1 MPRAASGGVHR
12 GRNRVVRAPVRG
24 RARASPAGSGCG
36 VAGGRYGS
44 RMPDTRFAVD
54 ASEEAG
60 PIALDPSQRAVL
72 ALPDAASAA
81 VLGAPGTGKTT
92 TLVELVA
99 DRVARGWRP
108 EQILVLAP
116 SRASAA
122 RLRDRLARRIG
133 VPTDGPLAR
142 TVASLAYEVVGA
154 AARAAGH
161 PVPRL
166 LTGTEQDADIAA
178 YLAGHIA
185 DGTGPDWP
193 EPLTPEVRELR
204 GFRSELREFM
214 ARATE
219 YGADAARIAAIARE
233 TGRADWAAAAEFMR
247 EYAATQAQN
256 RPDQFDAAEIVS
268 FAVRAIREG
277 GEGDRVS
284 RLRLVLV
291 DDLQEATES
300 TMAVLRA
307 LLDRGVA
314 VIAFGDPDIAANAF
328 RGGEAD
334 AVGRFAE
341 RIGLAAGDRLVL
353 ETVHRGGPELRA
365 LVSRTVERIGTAA
378 AGPQRRARVAD
389 DAAEPADPGRPPIAT
404 VLATTPSRHAAS
416 IARVLREEHLLH
428 GVPWRQLA
436 VIVRSGAQIPELA
449 RALARAEVPTRTTGR
464 GTPLRD
470 DPAPRALLALVE
482 VGVGRRAL
490 DPVTAA
496 ELLTGPFGG
505 LDPLGLRRLRL
516 ALRHEELAGGGTRP
530 GAELVADA
538 LESPGRLAT
547 IEGRAARR
555 AAKLAET
562 LHVLRGMAAEATI
575 EELLWTAWE
584 RSGVAERWRRAAL
597 GTGIEA
603 SEANRDLDGVV
614 ALFAAAKRFVE
625 QRPTEGMLEFLEH
638 VLDSDIAD
646 DLLAPPRVDDAV
658 LVATPS
664 AVVGLEFRTVVIA
677 SLQDGGWPNLRPRG
691 SLLAPQRLVRVLE
704 GRDAGTIDERKLVLD
719 DELRMFALAVSRA
732 SERVVLAAV
741 DNDDETRSV
750 LFSLAPGDAAR
761 IDVKSAVPLT
771 LRGLTGAL
779 RRELTSPRSTPVARA
794 QAAAALARL
803 AQEGVPGA
811 DPAEWLGLLEP
822 STDRPLF
829 ADEPVRVSPSQLEN
843 VEASPLDWAIQRLA
857 AGGSS
862 LVMSIGT
869 IVHWAMETAES
880 PDVDALWAQVEKRWS
895 ELPFEAEW
903 IGEFQRRATMGL
915 IRGLASYLADFLR
928 DGKTLVAAE
937 GRFRFPITDDVIV
950 SGSIDRVELAPTG
963 EVVIVDLKTGRPK
976 TAKAEIDAHPQ
987 LGIYQLAYRE
997 GVLDEFLAPHGEHR
1011 AGGAKLLFVKEGVG
1025 GKLYREAVQATLDD
1039 DALEDFR
1046 ARILAAAA
1054 VMRAAAFD
1062 GPLEPKAFGPRPDP
1076 DAVLPRVPEVT
1087 HD

>member
-1 MPRAASGGVHR
+1 
-12 GRNRVVRAPVRG
+12 
-24 RARASPAGSGCG
+24 
-36 VAGGRYGS
+36 
-44 RMPDTRFAVD
+44 MPDTRFAVD
-54 ASEEAG
+54 APEEVR
-60 PIALDPSQRAVL
+60 ALELDASQAAVL
-72 ALPDAASAA
+72 ALPDDASAA

-99 DRVARGWRP
+99 DRVARGWAP
-108 EQILVLAP
+108 EQLLVLAP

-154 AARAAGH
+154 AARLAGH
-161 PVPRL
+161 PAPRL

-219 YGADAARIAAIARE
+219 YGADADRVAELARE
-233 TGRADWAAAAEFMR
+233 AGRADWAAAAAFMR

-256 RPDQFDAAEIVS
+256 RPEQFDAAEIVS

-277 GEGDRVS
+277 GDDDRIS

-314 VIAFGDPDIAANAF
+314 VIAFGDPDVAANAF

-334 AVGRFAE
+334 VVGRFAASLG
-341 RIGLAAGDRLVL
+341 IADGDRLVL

-365 LVSRTVERIGTAA
+365 LVARTVERIGTAA
-378 AGPQRRARVAD
+378 AGPQRRAAVAASPARV
-389 DAAEPADPGRPPIAT
+389 EPHPERPAVAT
-404 VLATTPSRHAAS
+404 LRATTPARHAAA

-428 GVPWRQLA
+428 DVPWSRLA
-436 VIVRSGAQIPELA
+436 VVVRSGAQIPELA
-449 RALARAEVPTRTTGR
+449 RALSRAEVPTRTTGR

-470 DPAPRALLALVE
+470 DPAPRALLALIE
-482 VGVGRRAL
+482 VGIGRRPL
-490 DPVTAA
+490 DAETAA

-530 GAELVADA
+530 GAELVAEA
-538 LESPGRLAT
+538 LAAPGRLAT
-547 IEGRAARR
+547 IEGRAAAR
-555 AAKLAET
+555 AARLAET
-562 LHVLRGMAAEATI
+562 LEVLRGMADDATI

-584 RSGVAERWRRAAL
+584 RSRVAERWRRAAL
-597 GTGIEA
+597 GSGIEA
-603 SEANRDLDGVV
+603 AEANRDLDGVV
-614 ALFAAAKRFVE
+614 ALFAAAKRYVE
-625 QRPTEGMLEFLEH
+625 QRPVDKPDTFLEH

-646 DLLAPPRVDDAV
+646 DLLAPARVDDAV

-664 AVVGLEFRTVVIA
+664 AVVGLEFRTVVVA
-677 SLQDGGWPNLRPRG
+677 SLQDGAWPNLRPRG
-691 SLLAPQRLVRVLE
+691 SLLAPQRLVRALE
-704 GRDAGTIDERKLVLD
+704 GRDAASIDERKLVLD
-719 DELRMFALAVSRA
+719 DELRMFALAASRA

-741 DNDDETRSV
+741 DNDDETSSV
-750 LFSLAPGDAAR
+750 LFSLAPDAVELLR
-761 IDVKSAVPLT
+761 PHDGRPPRLSATPLT
-771 LRGLTGAL
+771 LRGLTGLL
-779 RRELTSPRSTPVARA
+779 RRDLARA
-794 QAAAALARL
+794 SAAGAGAAADAASLLALL
-803 AQEGVPGA
+803 AERQVTGA
-811 DPAEWLGLLEP
+811 DPDEWLGLREP
-822 STDRPLF
+822 STDAPLF
-829 ADEPVRVSPSQLEN
+829 SEEPVRVSPSQLAN
-843 VEASPLDWAIQRLA
+843 VEESPLDWAVSRL

-862 LVMSIGT
+862 SIAMSVGT

-880 PDVDALWAQVEKRWS
+880 PEVEALWAQVERRWP
-895 ELPFEAEW
+895 ELPFDAPW
-903 IGEFQRRATMGL
+903 IAEFQRRATLGL
-915 IRGLASYLADFLR
+915 IRALAEYLR
-928 DGKTLVAAE
+928 DFAAHGKTLVAAE
-937 GRFRFPITDDVIV
+937 GRFRFPVADDVIV
-950 SGSIDRVELAPTG
+950 SGSIDRVELAPGG
-963 EVVIVDLKTGRPK
+963 EVVIVDLKTGTPE
-976 TAKAEIDAHPQ
+976 TSQPVIDAHPQ
-987 LGIYQLAYRE
+987 LATYQLAYRE

-1011 AGGAKLLFVKEGVG
+1011 AGGAKLVFVKSGVR
-1025 GKLYREAVQATLDD
+1025 GKLYREGVQLVLDEESL
-1039 DALEDFR
+1039 ASFR
-1046 ARILAAAA
+1046 ERILEAAKVMAAAS
-1054 VMRAAAFD
+1054 F
-1062 GPLEPKAFGPRPDP
+1062 EGPREAREFRGKPVP
-1076 DAVLPRVPEVT
+1076 ESLLPRVPEVT

>member
-1 MPRAASGGVHR
+1 MPG
-12 GRNRVVRAPVRG
+12 
-24 RARASPAGSGCG
+24 
-36 VAGGRYGS
+36 
-44 RMPDTRFAVD
+44 TRFVVD
-54 ASEEAG
+54 APEAVG
-60 PIALDPSQRAVL
+60 TIELDASQRAVL
-72 ALPDAASAA
+72 ALPDGRSAA

-99 DRVARGWRP
+99 DRVARGWAP
-108 EQILVLAP
+108 GELLVLAP

-122 RLRDRLARRIG
+122 RLRDGLARRIG

-142 TVASLAYEVVGA
+142 TVASLAFEVVGA
-154 AARAAGH
+154 EARAAGR
-161 PVPRL
+161 PAPRL

-178 YLAGHIA
+178 YLAGHLA

-219 YGADAARIAAIARE
+219 YGADARRIRELARE
-233 TGRADWAAAAEFMR
+233 AERPDWAAAADFLA
-247 EYAATQAQN
+247 EYSALQAQN
-256 RPDQFDAAEIVS
+256 RPEQFDAAEFVS

-277 GEGDRVS
+277 AEGDRVS

-307 LLDRGVA
+307 LVDRGVA

-341 RIGLAAGDRLVL
+341 RIGLAEGDRLVL
-353 ETVHRGGPELRA
+353 GTVHRGGPELRA
-365 LVSRTVERIGTAA
+365 LVARIVERIGTAA
-378 AGPQRRARVAD
+378 AGPQRRATVAG
-389 DAAEPADPGRPPIAT
+389 DAAERHPDRPAIAT
-404 VLATTPSRHAAS
+404 LRATTPARHAAA

-428 GVPWRQLA
+428 GVPWSRLA
-436 VIVRSGAQIPELA
+436 VVVRSGAQIPELA

-482 VGVGRRAL
+482 VGIGRRPL
-490 DPVTAA
+490 DPETAA

-516 ALRHEELAGGGTRP
+516 ALRHEELAGGGIRP
-530 GAELVADA
+530 GAELVAEA
-538 LESPGRLAT
+538 LAAPGRLAT
-547 IEGRAARR
+547 IEGRAAKR
-555 AAKLAET
+555 AARLAET
-562 LHVLRGMAAEATI
+562 LEALRGMAAEATI

-597 GTGIEA
+597 GSGIEA
-603 SEANRDLDGVV
+603 AEANRDLDGVV
-614 ALFAAAKRFVE
+614 ALFAAAKRYVE
-625 QRPTEGMLEFLEH
+625 QRPVDRPDTFLEH

-664 AVVGLEFRTVVIA
+664 ALVGLEFRTVVVA
-677 SLQDGGWPNLRPRG
+677 SLQDGAWPNLRPRG

-704 GRDAGTIDERKLVLD
+704 GRDAGSIDERKLVLD

-732 SERVVLAAV
+732 SERVLLAAV
-741 DNDDETRSV
+741 DNDDETSSV
-750 LFSLAPGDAAR
+750 LFSLAPDAVELLRPQDGGQPRLSTA
-761 IDVKSAVPLT
+761 PLT
-771 LRGLTGAL
+771 LRGVTGLL
-779 RRELTSPRSTPVARA
+779 RRDLVRAEATGSEARES
-794 QAAAALARL
+794 AALL
-803 AQEGVPGA
+803 ALLAEHQLPGA
-811 DPAEWLGLLEP
+811 HPDEWLGLRAP
-822 STDRPLF
+822 STDAPLF
-829 ADEPVRVSPSQLEN
+829 SGEAVRVSPSQLAN
-843 VEASPLDWAIQRLA
+843 VEESPLDWAVSRL

-862 LVMSIGT
+862 SIAMSVGT

-880 PDVDALWAQVEKRWS
+880 PEVEALWAQVERRWP
-895 ELPFEAEW
+895 ELPFDAPW
-903 IGEFQRRATMGL
+903 IAEFQRRATLGL
-915 IRGLASYLADFLR
+915 VRALAEYLRDFAA

-937 GRFRFPITDDVIV
+937 GRFRFPLTEEVIV
-950 SGSIDRVELAPTG
+950 SGSIDRVELAPNG
-963 EVVIVDLKTGRPK
+963 EVVIVDLKTGTPE
-976 TAKAEIDAHPQ
+976 TSQPAIDVHPQ
-987 LGIYQLAYRE
+987 LATYQLAYRE
-997 GVLDEFLAPHGEHR
+997 GVLDAFLAPHGEHR
-1011 AGGAKLLFVKEGVG
+1011 AGGAKLVFVKSGVR
-1025 GKLYREAVQATLDD
+1025 GKLYREGVQLVLDEE
-1039 DALEDFR
+1039 ALAGFR
-1046 ARILAAAA
+1046 ERILEAAQLMAAAS
-1054 VMRAAAFD
+1054 F
-1062 GPLEPKAFGPRPDP
+1062 PGPREAREFRGKPVP
-1076 DAVLPRVPEVT
+1076 ESLLPRVPEVT

>member
-1 MPRAASGGVHR
+1 
-12 GRNRVVRAPVRG
+12 
-24 RARASPAGSGCG
+24 
-36 VAGGRYGS
+36 
-44 RMPDTRFAVD
+44 MPDTRFVADAPEQTRAVTLD
-54 ASEEAG
+54 ASQA
-60 PIALDPSQRAVL
+60 AVL
-72 ALPDAASAA
+72 ALPDGASAA

-99 DRVARGWRP
+99 DRVARGWAP
-108 EQILVLAP
+108 EQLLVLAP

-122 RLRDRLARRIG
+122 RLRDRLARRIA

-154 AARAAGH
+154 AARAAGR
-161 PVPRL
+161 PAPRL

-219 YGADAARIAAIARE
+219 YGADAGRVAQLARE
-233 TGRADWAAAAEFMR
+233 AGRPDWAAAAEFLR

-256 RPDQFDAAEIVS
+256 RPEQFDAAEIVS

-277 GEGDRVS
+277 GDDDRIA

-314 VIAFGDPDIAANAF
+314 VVAFGDPDVAANAF

-334 AVGRFAE
+334 VVGRFAASL
-341 RIGLAAGDRLVL
+341 GLVEGDRLVL
-353 ETVHRGGPELRA
+353 DTVHRGGPELRA
-365 LVSRTVERIGTAA
+365 LVARTVERIGTAA
-378 AGPQRRARVAD
+378 AGPQRRATVS
-389 DAAEPADPGRPPIAT
+389 DASDAGEGREPHPDRPPVAT
-404 VLATTPSRHAAS
+404 LRATTPARHAAA

-428 GVPWRQLA
+428 GVPWSRLA
-436 VIVRSGAQIPELA
+436 VVVRSGAQIPELA
-449 RALARAEVPTRTTGR
+449 RALSRAEVPTRTTGR

-482 VGVGRRAL
+482 VGIGRRAL
-490 DPVTAA
+490 DAETAA

-538 LESPGRLAT
+538 LGAHGRLAT
-547 IEGRAARR
+547 IEGRAAKR
-555 AAKLAET
+555 AARLAET
-562 LHVLRGMAAEATI
+562 LEVLRGMASDATI

-584 RSGVAERWRRAAL
+584 RSGVAERWRRSAL
-597 GTGIEA
+597 GSGIEA
-603 SEANRDLDGVV
+603 AEANRDLDGVV
-614 ALFAAAKRFVE
+614 ALFAAAKRYVE
-625 QRPTEGMLEFLEH
+625 QRPVDKPDTFLEH

-664 AVVGLEFRTVVIA
+664 AVVGLEFRTVVIG
-677 SLQDGGWPNLRPRG
+677 SLQDGAWPNLRPRG
-691 SLLAPQRLVRVLE
+691 SLLAPQRFVRALE
-704 GRDAGTIDERKLVLD
+704 GRDSGPIDERKLVLD
-719 DELRMFALAVSRA
+719 DELRMFALAISRA

-741 DNDDETRSV
+741 DNDDETSSV
-750 LFSLAPGDAAR
+750 LFSLAPDAVELLR
-761 IDVKSAVPLT
+761 THDGRPPRLSTSPLT
-771 LRGLTGAL
+771 LRGLTGLL
-779 RRELTSPRSTPVARA
+779 RRDLTRAVATGSKGTDSA
-794 QAAAALARL
+794 SLLALL
-803 AQEGVPGA
+803 AERQVTGA
-811 DPAEWLGLLEP
+811 HPQGWLGLRAP
-822 STDRPLF
+822 STDAPLF
-829 ADEPVRVSPSQLEN
+829 RDEPVRVSPSQLAN
-843 VEASPLDWAIQRLA
+843 VEESPLDWAVSRL

-862 LVMSIGT
+862 SIAMSVGT

-880 PDVDALWAQVEKRWS
+880 PELEALWAQVERRWP
-895 ELPFEAEW
+895 ELPFDAPW
-903 IGEFQRRATMGL
+903 IAEFQRRATLGL
-915 IRGLASYLADFLR
+915 IRALAEYLRDFAT

-937 GRFRFPITDDVIV
+937 GRFRFPVADDVIV
-950 SGSIDRVELAPTG
+950 SGSIDRVELAPGG
-963 EVVIVDLKTGRPK
+963 EVVIVDLKTGNPE
-976 TAKAEIDAHPQ
+976 TSQPAIDAHPQ
-987 LGIYQLAYRE
+987 LATYQLAYRE
-997 GVLDEFLAPHGEHR
+997 GVLSEFLAPHGEHR
-1011 AGGAKLLFVKEGVG
+1011 AGGAKLVFVKSGVR
-1025 GKLYREAVQATLDD
+1025 GKLYREGVQLVLDE
-1039 DALEDFR
+1039 DALAGFR
-1046 ARILAAAA
+1046 ERILEAAKLMASA
-1054 VMRAAAFD
+1054 SFA
-1062 GPLEPKAFGPRPDP
+1062 GPREAREFRGKPVP
-1076 DAVLPRVPEVT
+1076 ESLLPRVPEVT

>member
-1 MPRAASGGVHR
+1 
-12 GRNRVVRAPVRG
+12 
-24 RARASPAGSGCG
+24 
-36 VAGGRYGS
+36 
-44 RMPDTRFAVD
+44 MPDTRFAVD
-54 ASEEAG
+54 TPEEVRALELDASQA
-60 PIALDPSQRAVL
+60 AVL
-72 ALPDAASAA
+72 ALPDDASAA

-99 DRVARGWRP
+99 DRVARGWAP
-108 EQILVLAP
+108 EQLLVLAP

-154 AARAAGH
+154 AARVAGQ
-161 PVPRL
+161 PAPRL

-219 YGADAARIAAIARE
+219 YGADADRVAELARE
-233 TGRADWAAAAEFMR
+233 AGRADWAAAAAFMR

-256 RPDQFDAAEIVS
+256 RPEQFDAAEIVS

-277 GEGDRVS
+277 GDDDRIS

-314 VIAFGDPDIAANAF
+314 VIAFGDPDVAANAF

-334 AVGRFAE
+334 VVGRFAASLG
-341 RIGLAAGDRLVL
+341 IADGDRLVL

-365 LVSRTVERIGTAA
+365 LVARTVERIGTAA
-378 AGPQRRARVAD
+378 AGPQRRAAVA
-389 DAAEPADPGRPPIAT
+389 ASPASVEPHPERPAVAT
-404 VLATTPSRHAAS
+404 LRATTPARHAAA

-428 GVPWRQLA
+428 DVPWSQLA
-436 VIVRSGAQIPELA
+436 VVVRSGAQIPELA
-449 RALARAEVPTRTTGR
+449 RALSRAEVPTRTTGR

-470 DPAPRALLALVE
+470 DPAPRALLALIE
-482 VGVGRRAL
+482 VGIGRRPL
-490 DPVTAA
+490 DAETAA

-530 GAELVADA
+530 GAELVAEA
-538 LESPGRLAT
+538 LAAPGRLAT
-547 IEGRAARR
+547 IEGRAATR
-555 AAKLAET
+555 AARLAET
-562 LHVLRGMAAEATI
+562 LEVLRGMADDATI

-584 RSGVAERWRRAAL
+584 RSRVAERWRRAAL
-597 GTGIEA
+597 GSGIEA
-603 SEANRDLDGVV
+603 AEANRDLDGVV
-614 ALFAAAKRFVE
+614 ALFAAAKRYVE
-625 QRPTEGMLEFLEH
+625 QRPVDKPDTFLEH

-646 DLLAPPRVDDAV
+646 DLLAPARVDDAV

-664 AVVGLEFRTVVIA
+664 AVVGLEFRTVVVA
-677 SLQDGGWPNLRPRG
+677 SLQDGAWPNLRPRG
-691 SLLAPQRLVRVLE
+691 SLLAPQRLVRALE
-704 GRDAGTIDERKLVLD
+704 GRDAASIDERKLVLD

-741 DNDDETRSV
+741 DNDDETSSV
-750 LFSLAPGDAAR
+750 LFSLAPDAVELLR
-761 IDVKSAVPLT
+761 PQDGRPPRLSATPLT
-771 LRGLTGAL
+771 LRGLTGLL
-779 RRELTSPRSTPVARA
+779 RRDLARA
-794 QAAAALARL
+794 SAAGAGPAADAASLLALL
-803 AQEGVPGA
+803 ADRQVTGA
-811 DPAEWLGLLEP
+811 DPDEWLGLREP
-822 STDRPLF
+822 STDAPLF
-829 ADEPVRVSPSQLEN
+829 SEEPVRVSPSQLAN
-843 VEASPLDWAIQRLA
+843 VEESPLDWAVSRL

-862 LVMSIGT
+862 SIAMSVGT

-880 PDVDALWAQVEKRWS
+880 PEVEALWAQVERRWP
-895 ELPFEAEW
+895 ELPFDAPW
-903 IGEFQRRATMGL
+903 IAEFQRRATLGL
-915 IRGLASYLADFLR
+915 IRALAEYLR
-928 DGKTLVAAE
+928 DFAAHGKTLVAAE
-937 GRFRFPITDDVIV
+937 GRFRFPVADDVIV
-950 SGSIDRVELAPTG
+950 SGSIDRVELAPGG
-963 EVVIVDLKTGRPK
+963 EVVIVDLKTGTPE
-976 TAKAEIDAHPQ
+976 TSQSVIDAHPQ
-987 LGIYQLAYRE
+987 LATYQLAYRE

-1011 AGGAKLLFVKEGVG
+1011 AGGAKLVFVKSGVR
-1025 GKLYREAVQATLDD
+1025 GKLYREGVQLVLDEESL
-1039 DALEDFR
+1039 ASFR
-1046 ARILAAAA
+1046 ERILEAAKVMAAAS
-1054 VMRAAAFD
+1054 F
-1062 GPLEPKAFGPRPDP
+1062 EGPREAREFRGKPVP
-1076 DAVLPRVPEVT
+1076 ESLLPRVPEVT

>member
-1 MPRAASGGVHR
+1 
-12 GRNRVVRAPVRG
+12 
-24 RARASPAGSGCG
+24 
-36 VAGGRYGS
+36 
-44 RMPDTRFAVD
+44 MPDTRFAVD
-54 ASEEAG
+54 APEEVR
-60 PIALDPSQRAVL
+60 ALELDSSQAAVL
-72 ALPDAASAA
+72 ALPDDASAA

-99 DRVARGWRP
+99 DRVARGWAP
-108 EQILVLAP
+108 EQLLVLAP

-154 AARAAGH
+154 TARVAGH
-161 PVPRL
+161 PAPRL

-219 YGADAARIAAIARE
+219 YGADADRVAELARE
-233 TGRADWAAAAEFMR
+233 AGRADWAAAAAFMR

-256 RPDQFDAAEIVS
+256 RPEQFDAAEIVS

-277 GEGDRVS
+277 GDDDRIS

-314 VIAFGDPDIAANAF
+314 VIAFGDPDVAANAF

-334 AVGRFAE
+334 VVGRFAASLG
-341 RIGLAAGDRLVL
+341 IADGDRLVL

-365 LVSRTVERIGTAA
+365 LVARTVERIGTAA
-378 AGPQRRARVAD
+378 AGPQRRAAVA
-389 DAAEPADPGRPPIAT
+389 ASPASVEPHPERPAVAT
-404 VLATTPSRHAAS
+404 LRATTPARHAAA

-428 GVPWRQLA
+428 DVPWSQLA
-436 VIVRSGAQIPELA
+436 VVVRSGAQIPELA
-449 RALARAEVPTRTTGR
+449 RALSRAEVPTRTTGR

-470 DPAPRALLALVE
+470 DPAPRALLALIE
-482 VGVGRRAL
+482 VGIGRRPL
-490 DPVTAA
+490 DAETAA

-530 GAELVADA
+530 GAELVAEA
-538 LESPGRLAT
+538 LAAPGRLAT
-547 IEGRAARR
+547 IEGRAAAR
-555 AAKLAET
+555 AARLAET
-562 LHVLRGMAAEATI
+562 LEVLRGMADDATI

-584 RSGVAERWRRAAL
+584 RSRVAERWRRAAL
-597 GTGIEA
+597 GSGIEA
-603 SEANRDLDGVV
+603 AEANRDLDGVV
-614 ALFAAAKRFVE
+614 ALFAAAKRYVE
-625 QRPTEGMLEFLEH
+625 QRPVDKPDTFLEH

-646 DLLAPPRVDDAV
+646 DLLAPARVDDAV

-664 AVVGLEFRTVVIA
+664 AVVGLEFRTVVVA
-677 SLQDGGWPNLRPRG
+677 SLQDGAWPNLRPRG
-691 SLLAPQRLVRVLE
+691 SLLAPQRLVRALE
-704 GRDAGTIDERKLVLD
+704 GRDAASIDERKLVLD

-741 DNDDETRSV
+741 DNDDETSSV
-750 LFSLAPGDAAR
+750 LFSLAPDAVELLR
-761 IDVKSAVPLT
+761 PHDGRPPRLSATPLT
-771 LRGLTGAL
+771 LRGLTGLL
-779 RRELTSPRSTPVARA
+779 RRDLARA
-794 QAAAALARL
+794 SAAGAGAAADAASLLALL
-803 AQEGVPGA
+803 AERQVTGA
-811 DPAEWLGLLEP
+811 DPDEWLGLREP
-822 STDRPLF
+822 STDAPLF
-829 ADEPVRVSPSQLEN
+829 SEEPVRVSPSQLAN
-843 VEASPLDWAIQRLA
+843 VEESPLDWAVSRL

-862 LVMSIGT
+862 SIAMSVGT

-880 PDVDALWAQVEKRWS
+880 PEVEALWAQVERRWP
-895 ELPFEAEW
+895 ELPFDAPW
-903 IGEFQRRATMGL
+903 IAEFQRRATLGL
-915 IRGLASYLADFLR
+915 IRALAEYLR
-928 DGKTLVAAE
+928 DFAAHGKTLVAAE
-937 GRFRFPITDDVIV
+937 GRFRFPVADDVIV
-950 SGSIDRVELAPTG
+950 SGSIDRVELAPGG
-963 EVVIVDLKTGRPK
+963 EVVIVDLKTGTPE
-976 TAKAEIDAHPQ
+976 TSQPVIDAHPQ
-987 LGIYQLAYRE
+987 LATYQLAYRE

-1011 AGGAKLLFVKEGVG
+1011 AGGAKLVFVKSGVR
-1025 GKLYREAVQATLDD
+1025 GKLYREGVQLVLDEESL
-1039 DALEDFR
+1039 ASFR
-1046 ARILAAAA
+1046 ERILEAAKVMAAAS
-1054 VMRAAAFD
+1054 F
-1062 GPLEPKAFGPRPDP
+1062 EGPREAREFRGKPVP
-1076 DAVLPRVPEVT
+1076 ESLLPRVPEVT

>member
-1 MPRAASGGVHR
+1 
-12 GRNRVVRAPVRG
+12 
-24 RARASPAGSGCG
+24 
-36 VAGGRYGS
+36 
-44 RMPDTRFAVD
+44 MPDTRFAVD
-54 ASEEAG
+54 TPEEVRALELDASQA
-60 PIALDPSQRAVL
+60 AVL
-72 ALPDAASAA
+72 ALPDDASAA

-99 DRVARGWRP
+99 DRVARGWAP
-108 EQILVLAP
+108 EQLLVLAP

-154 AARAAGH
+154 AARVAGQ
-161 PVPRL
+161 PAPRL

-219 YGADAARIAAIARE
+219 YGADADRVAELARE
-233 TGRADWAAAAEFMR
+233 AGRADWAAAAAFMR

-256 RPDQFDAAEIVS
+256 RPEQFDAAEIVS

-277 GEGDRVS
+277 GDDDRIS

-314 VIAFGDPDIAANAF
+314 VIAFGDPDVAANAF

-334 AVGRFAE
+334 VVGRFAASLG
-341 RIGLAAGDRLVL
+341 IADSDRLVL

-365 LVSRTVERIGTAA
+365 LVARTVERIGTAA
-378 AGPQRRARVAD
+378 AGPQRRAAVA
-389 DAAEPADPGRPPIAT
+389 ASPASVEPHPERPAVAT
-404 VLATTPSRHAAS
+404 LRATTPARHAAA

-428 GVPWRQLA
+428 DVPWSQLA
-436 VIVRSGAQIPELA
+436 VVVRSGAQIPELA
-449 RALARAEVPTRTTGR
+449 RALSRAEVPTRTTGR

-470 DPAPRALLALVE
+470 DPAPRALLALIE
-482 VGVGRRAL
+482 VGIGRRPL
-490 DPVTAA
+490 DAETAA

-530 GAELVADA
+530 GAELVAEA
-538 LESPGRLAT
+538 LAAPGRLAT
-547 IEGRAARR
+547 IEGRAATR
-555 AAKLAET
+555 AARLAET
-562 LHVLRGMAAEATI
+562 LEVLRGMADDATI

-584 RSGVAERWRRAAL
+584 RSRVAERWRRAAL
-597 GTGIEA
+597 GSGIEA
-603 SEANRDLDGVV
+603 AEANRDLDGVV
-614 ALFAAAKRFVE
+614 ALFAAAKRYVE
-625 QRPTEGMLEFLEH
+625 QRPVDKPDTFLEH

-646 DLLAPPRVDDAV
+646 DLLAPARVDDAV

-664 AVVGLEFRTVVIA
+664 AVVGLEFRTVVVA
-677 SLQDGGWPNLRPRG
+677 SLQDGAWPNLRPRG
-691 SLLAPQRLVRVLE
+691 SLLAPQRLVRALE
-704 GRDAGTIDERKLVLD
+704 GRDAASIDERKLVLD

-741 DNDDETRSV
+741 DNDDETSSV
-750 LFSLAPGDAAR
+750 LFSLAPDAVELLR
-761 IDVKSAVPLT
+761 PQDGRPPRLSATPLT
-771 LRGLTGAL
+771 LRGLTGLL
-779 RRELTSPRSTPVARA
+779 RRDLARA
-794 QAAAALARL
+794 SAAGAGAAADAASLLALL
-803 AQEGVPGA
+803 ADRQVTGA
-811 DPAEWLGLLEP
+811 DPDEWLGLREP
-822 STDRPLF
+822 STDAPLF
-829 ADEPVRVSPSQLEN
+829 SEEPVRVSPSQLAN
-843 VEASPLDWAIQRLA
+843 VEESPLDWAVSRL

-862 LVMSIGT
+862 SIAMSVGT

-880 PDVDALWAQVEKRWS
+880 PEVEALWAQVERRWP
-895 ELPFEAEW
+895 ELPFDAPW
-903 IGEFQRRATMGL
+903 IAEFQRRATLGL
-915 IRGLASYLADFLR
+915 IRALAEYLR
-928 DGKTLVAAE
+928 DFAAHGKTLVAAE
-937 GRFRFPITDDVIV
+937 GRFRFPVADDVIV
-950 SGSIDRVELAPTG
+950 SGSIDRVELAPGG
-963 EVVIVDLKTGRPK
+963 EVVIVDLKTGTPE
-976 TAKAEIDAHPQ
+976 TSQSVIDAHPQ
-987 LGIYQLAYRE
+987 LATYQLAYRE

-1011 AGGAKLLFVKEGVG
+1011 AGGAKLVFVKSGVR
-1025 GKLYREAVQATLDD
+1025 GKLYREGVQLVLDEESL
-1039 DALEDFR
+1039 ASFR
-1046 ARILAAAA
+1046 ERILEAAKVMAAAS
-1054 VMRAAAFD
+1054 F
-1062 GPLEPKAFGPRPDP
+1062 EGPREAREFRGKPVP
-1076 DAVLPRVPEVT
+1076 ESLLPRVPEVT

>member
-1 MPRAASGGVHR
+1 MIAAGGIPVVHR
-12 GRNRVVRAPVRG
+12 GRNRRPARDRAGRMPARVGVVGA
-24 RARASPAGSGCG
+24 
-36 VAGGRYGS
+36 RYGS

-54 ASEEAG
+54 ARDETDEVT
-60 PIALDPSQRAVL
+60 LDPSQRAVL

-99 DRVARGWRP
+99 ERVERGWAP
-108 EQILVLAP
+108 EQLLVLAP

-142 TVASLAYEVVGA
+142 TVASLAYELVRS

-161 PVPRL
+161 PPPRL

-178 YLAGHIA
+178 YLAGHVA

-193 EPLTPEVRELR
+193 EPLTPEVRALR

-219 YGADAARIAAIARE
+219 YEASPARIAGLARAA
-233 TGRADWAAAAEFMR
+233 GRPDWAAAAEFMR
-247 EYAATQAQN
+247 EYTATQAQN
-256 RPDQFDAAEIVS
+256 RPEQLDAAEIVS
-268 FAVRAIREG
+268 FAVRAIRAG
-277 GEGDRVS
+277 SADDRIA

-314 VIAFGDPDIAANAF
+314 VIAFGDPDVAANAF

-334 AVGRFAE
+334 VVGRFAASL
-341 RIGLAAGDRLVL
+341 GLAESDRLVL
-353 ETVHRGGPELRA
+353 DTVHRGGPTLRA
-365 LVSRTVERIGTAA
+365 LVARTAERIGTAA
-378 AGPQRRARVAD
+378 AGPQRRAVVAPGAADVD
-389 DAAEPADPGRPPIAT
+389 DRPALAT
-404 VLATTPSRHAAS
+404 VLATTPSRQAAG

-428 GVPWRQLA
+428 GVPWSQLA
-436 VIVRSGAQIPELA
+436 VVVRSGAQIPELA
-449 RALARAEVPTRTTGR
+449 RALARSEVPTRTTGR

-470 DPAPRALLALVE
+470 DPAPRALLAIVE
-482 VGVGRRAL
+482 VGVGRREL
-490 DPVTAA
+490 DPLTAG

-516 ALRHEELAGGGTRP
+516 ALRHEELAGGGQRP
-530 GAELVADA
+530 GGELLVEA
-538 LESPGRLAT
+538 LQAPGRLAT

-555 AAKLAET
+555 AARLADT
-562 LHVLRGMAAEATI
+562 LEVLRGMAESATI

-603 SEANRDLDGVV
+603 AEANRDLDGVV
-614 ALFAAAKRFVE
+614 ALFAAAKRYVE
-625 QRPTEGMLEFLEH
+625 QRPTEGMLDFLEH

-664 AVVGLEFRTVVIA
+664 ALVGLEFRTVVVA
-677 SLQDGGWPNLRPRG
+677 SLQDGAWPNLRPRG
-691 SLLAPQRLVRVLE
+691 SLLAPQRLVRALE
-704 GRDAGTIDERKLVLD
+704 GRDAGQIDERKLVLD

-750 LFSLAPGDAAR
+750 LFSLAPDARPLPA
-761 IDVKSAVPLT
+761 VSAAPLT
-771 LRGLTGAL
+771 LRGLTGRL
-779 RRELTSPRSTPVARA
+779 RRELTASDDPVRRA
-794 QAAAALARL
+794 QAAATLAHL
-803 AQEGVPGA
+803 AAEGVTGA
-811 DPAEWLGLLEP
+811 DPAEWLGLREP

-829 ADEPVRVSPSQLEN
+829 AEEPVRVSPSQLEN
-843 VEASPLDWAIQRLA
+843 VEASPLDWAISRLA
-857 AGGSS
+857 GGGSS
-862 LVMSIGT
+862 IAMSIGT
-869 IVHWAMETAES
+869 IVHWAMETAET
-880 PDVDALWAQVEKRWS
+880 PDVEALWAQVERRWP

-903 IGEFQRRATMGL
+903 IAAFQQRATLRL
-915 IRGLASYLADFLR
+915 IRGLSEYLGEFERA
-928 DGKTLVAAE
+928 GKTLVGAE
-937 GRFRFPITDDVIV
+937 SRFRFPLADDVIV
-950 SGSIDRVELAPTG
+950 SGSIDRVELAPGG
-963 EVVIVDLKTGRPK
+963 EVVIVDLKTGRAI
-976 TAKAEIDAHPQ
+976 TRQAEIDVHPQ

-1011 AGGAKLLFVKEGVG
+1011 AGGAKLVFVKEGKDG
-1025 GKLYREAVQATLDD
+1025 RLYREAVQATLEAE
-1039 DALEDFR
+1039 ALDELR

-1054 VMRAAAFD
+1054 VMAASGFD
-1062 GPLEPKAFGPRPDP
+1062 GPLEPVSFGPRPDP

>member
-1 MPRAASGGVHR
+1 
-12 GRNRVVRAPVRG
+12 
-24 RARASPAGSGCG
+24 
-36 VAGGRYGS
+36 
-44 RMPDTRFAVD
+44 MPDTRFAVD
-54 ASEEAG
+54 APEEVR
-60 PIALDPSQRAVL
+60 ALELDASQAAVL
-72 ALPDAASAA
+72 ALPDDASAA

-99 DRVARGWRP
+99 HRVARGWAP
-108 EQILVLAP
+108 EQLLVLAP

-154 AARAAGH
+154 AARLAGH
-161 PVPRL
+161 PAPRL

-219 YGADAARIAAIARE
+219 YGADADRVAELARE
-233 TGRADWAAAAEFMR
+233 AGRADWAAAAAFMR

-256 RPDQFDAAEIVS
+256 RPEQFDAAEIVS

-277 GEGDRVS
+277 GDDDRIS

-314 VIAFGDPDIAANAF
+314 VIAFGDPDVAANAF

-334 AVGRFAE
+334 VVGRFAASLG
-341 RIGLAAGDRLVL
+341 IADGDRLVL

-365 LVSRTVERIGTAA
+365 LVARTVERIGTAA
-378 AGPQRRARVAD
+378 AGPQRRAAVAASPARV
-389 DAAEPADPGRPPIAT
+389 EPHPERPAVAT
-404 VLATTPSRHAAS
+404 LRATTPARHAAA

-428 GVPWRQLA
+428 DVPWSRLA
-436 VIVRSGAQIPELA
+436 VVVRSGAQIPELA
-449 RALARAEVPTRTTGR
+449 RALSRAEVPTRTTGR

-470 DPAPRALLALVE
+470 DPAPRALLALIE
-482 VGVGRRAL
+482 VGIGRRPL
-490 DPVTAA
+490 DAETAA

-530 GAELVADA
+530 GAELVAEA
-538 LESPGRLAT
+538 LAAPGRLAT
-547 IEGRAARR
+547 IEGRAATR
-555 AAKLAET
+555 AARLAET
-562 LHVLRGMAAEATI
+562 LEVLRGMADDATI

-584 RSGVAERWRRAAL
+584 RSRVAERWRRAAL
-597 GTGIEA
+597 GSGIEA
-603 SEANRDLDGVV
+603 AEANRDLDGVV
-614 ALFAAAKRFVE
+614 ALFAAAKRYVE
-625 QRPTEGMLEFLEH
+625 QRPVDKPDTFLEH

-646 DLLAPPRVDDAV
+646 DLLAPARVDDAV

-664 AVVGLEFRTVVIA
+664 AVVGLEFRTVVVA
-677 SLQDGGWPNLRPRG
+677 SLQDGAWPNLRPRG
-691 SLLAPQRLVRVLE
+691 SLLAPQRLVRALE
-704 GRDAGTIDERKLVLD
+704 GRKLVLD

-741 DNDDETRSV
+741 DNDDETSSV
-750 LFSLAPGDAAR
+750 LFSLAPDAVELLR
-761 IDVKSAVPLT
+761 PHDGRPPRLSATPLT
-771 LRGLTGAL
+771 LRGLTGLL
-779 RRELTSPRSTPVARA
+779 RRDLARA
-794 QAAAALARL
+794 SAAGAGAAADAASLLALL
-803 AQEGVPGA
+803 AERQVTGA
-811 DPAEWLGLLEP
+811 DPDEWLGLREP
-822 STDRPLF
+822 STDAPLF
-829 ADEPVRVSPSQLEN
+829 SDEPVRVSPSQLAN
-843 VEASPLDWAIQRLA
+843 VEESPLDWAVSRL

-862 LVMSIGT
+862 SIAMSVGT

-880 PDVDALWAQVEKRWS
+880 PEVEALWAQVERRWP
-895 ELPFEAEW
+895 ELPFDAPW
-903 IGEFQRRATMGL
+903 IAEFQRRATLGL
-915 IRGLASYLADFLR
+915 IRALAEYLR
-928 DGKTLVAAE
+928 DFAAHGKTLVAAE
-937 GRFRFPITDDVIV
+937 GRFRFPVADDVIV
-950 SGSIDRVELAPTG
+950 SGSIDRVELAPGG
-963 EVVIVDLKTGRPK
+963 EVVIVDLKTGTPE
-976 TAKAEIDAHPQ
+976 TSQPVIDAHPQ
-987 LGIYQLAYRE
+987 LATYQLAYRE

-1011 AGGAKLLFVKEGVG
+1011 AGGAKLVFVKSGVR
-1025 GKLYREAVQATLDD
+1025 GKLYREGVQLVLDEESL
-1039 DALEDFR
+1039 ASFR
-1046 ARILAAAA
+1046 ERILEAAKVMAAAS
-1054 VMRAAAFD
+1054 F
-1062 GPLEPKAFGPRPDP
+1062 EGPREAREFRGKPVP
-1076 DAVLPRVPEVT
+1076 ESLLPRVPEVT

>member
-1 MPRAASGGVHR
+1 
-12 GRNRVVRAPVRG
+12 
-24 RARASPAGSGCG
+24 
-36 VAGGRYGS
+36 
-44 RMPDTRFAVD
+44 MPDTRFAVD
-54 ASEEAG
+54 APEEVR
-60 PIALDPSQRAVL
+60 ALELDASQAAVL
-72 ALPDAASAA
+72 ALPDDASAA

-99 DRVARGWRP
+99 DRVARGWAP
-108 EQILVLAP
+108 EQLLVLAP

-154 AARAAGH
+154 AARVAGQ
-161 PVPRL
+161 PAPRL

-219 YGADAARIAAIARE
+219 YGADADRVAELARE
-233 TGRADWAAAAEFMR
+233 AGRADWAAAAAFMR

-256 RPDQFDAAEIVS
+256 RPEQFDAAEIVS

-277 GEGDRVS
+277 GDDDRIS

-314 VIAFGDPDIAANAF
+314 VIAFGDPDVAANAF

-334 AVGRFAE
+334 VVGRFAASLG
-341 RIGLAAGDRLVL
+341 IADGDRLVL

-365 LVSRTVERIGTAA
+365 LVARTVERIGTAA
-378 AGPQRRARVAD
+378 AGPQRRAAVA
-389 DAAEPADPGRPPIAT
+389 ASPASVEPHPERPAVAT
-404 VLATTPSRHAAS
+404 LRATTPARHAAA

-428 GVPWRQLA
+428 DVPWSQLA
-436 VIVRSGAQIPELA
+436 VVVRSGAQIPELA
-449 RALARAEVPTRTTGR
+449 RALSRAEVPTRTTGR

-470 DPAPRALLALVE
+470 DPAPRALLALIE
-482 VGVGRRAL
+482 VGIGRRPL
-490 DPVTAA
+490 DAETAA

-530 GAELVADA
+530 GAELVAEA
-538 LESPGRLAT
+538 LAAPGRLAT
-547 IEGRAARR
+547 IEGRAATR
-555 AAKLAET
+555 AARLAET
-562 LHVLRGMAAEATI
+562 LEVLRGMADDATI

-584 RSGVAERWRRAAL
+584 RSRVAERWRRASL
-597 GTGIEA
+597 GSGIEA
-603 SEANRDLDGVV
+603 AEANRDLDGVV
-614 ALFAAAKRFVE
+614 ALFAAAKRYVE
-625 QRPTEGMLEFLEH
+625 QRPVDKPDTFLEH

-646 DLLAPPRVDDAV
+646 DLLAPARVDDAV

-664 AVVGLEFRTVVIA
+664 AVVGLEFRTVVVA
-677 SLQDGGWPNLRPRG
+677 SLQDGAWPNLRPRG
-691 SLLAPQRLVRVLE
+691 SLLAPQRLVRALE
-704 GRDAGTIDERKLVLD
+704 GRDAASIDERKLVLD

-741 DNDDETRSV
+741 DNDDETSSV
-750 LFSLAPGDAAR
+750 LFSLAPDAVELLR
-761 IDVKSAVPLT
+761 PQDGRPPRLSATPLT
-771 LRGLTGAL
+771 LRGLTGLL
-779 RRELTSPRSTPVARA
+779 RRDLARA
-794 QAAAALARL
+794 SAAGAGAAADAASLLALL
-803 AQEGVPGA
+803 ADRQVTGA
-811 DPAEWLGLLEP
+811 DPDEWLGLREP
-822 STDRPLF
+822 STDAPLF
-829 ADEPVRVSPSQLEN
+829 SEEPVRVSPSQLAN
-843 VEASPLDWAIQRLA
+843 VEESPLDWAVSRL

-862 LVMSIGT
+862 SIAMSVGT

-880 PDVDALWAQVEKRWS
+880 PEVEALWAQVERRWP
-895 ELPFEAEW
+895 ELPFDAPW
-903 IGEFQRRATMGL
+903 IAEFQRRATLGL
-915 IRGLASYLADFLR
+915 IRALAEYLR
-928 DGKTLVAAE
+928 DFAAHGKTLVAAE
-937 GRFRFPITDDVIV
+937 GRFRFPVADDVIV
-950 SGSIDRVELAPTG
+950 SGSIDRVELAPGG
-963 EVVIVDLKTGRPK
+963 EVVIVDLKTGTPE
-976 TAKAEIDAHPQ
+976 TSQSVIDAHPQ
-987 LGIYQLAYRE
+987 LATYQLAYRE

-1011 AGGAKLLFVKEGVG
+1011 AGGAKLVFVKSGVR
-1025 GKLYREAVQATLDD
+1025 GKLYREGVQLVLDEESL
-1039 DALEDFR
+1039 ASFR
-1046 ARILAAAA
+1046 ERILEAAKVMAAAS
-1054 VMRAAAFD
+1054 F
-1062 GPLEPKAFGPRPDP
+1062 EGPREAREFRGKPVP
-1076 DAVLPRVPEVT
+1076 ESLLPRVPEVT

>member
-1 MPRAASGGVHR
+1 
-12 GRNRVVRAPVRG
+12 
-24 RARASPAGSGCG
+24 
-36 VAGGRYGS
+36 
-44 RMPDTRFAVD
+44 MPDTRFAVD
-54 ASEEAG
+54 APEEVR
-60 PIALDPSQRAVL
+60 ALELDSSQAAVL
-72 ALPDAASAA
+72 ALPDDASAA

-99 DRVARGWRP
+99 DRVARGWAP
-108 EQILVLAP
+108 EQLLVLAP

-154 AARAAGH
+154 AARLAGH
-161 PVPRL
+161 PAPRL

-219 YGADAARIAAIARE
+219 YGADADRVAELARE
-233 TGRADWAAAAEFMR
+233 AGRADWAAAAAFMR

-256 RPDQFDAAEIVS
+256 RPEQFDAAEIVS

-277 GEGDRVS
+277 GDDDRIS

-314 VIAFGDPDIAANAF
+314 VIAFGDPDVAANAF

-334 AVGRFAE
+334 VVGRFAASLG
-341 RIGLAAGDRLVL
+341 IADGDRLVL

-365 LVSRTVERIGTAA
+365 LVARTVERIGTAA
-378 AGPQRRARVAD
+378 AGPQRRAAVAASPARV
-389 DAAEPADPGRPPIAT
+389 EPHPERPAVAT
-404 VLATTPSRHAAS
+404 LRATTPARHAAA

-428 GVPWRQLA
+428 DVPWSRLA
-436 VIVRSGAQIPELA
+436 VVVRSGAQIPELA
-449 RALARAEVPTRTTGR
+449 RALSRAEVPTRTTGR

-470 DPAPRALLALVE
+470 DPAPRALLALIE
-482 VGVGRRAL
+482 VGIGRRPL
-490 DPVTAA
+490 DAETAA

-530 GAELVADA
+530 GAELVAEA
-538 LESPGRLAT
+538 LAAPGRLAT
-547 IEGRAARR
+547 IEGRAATR
-555 AAKLAET
+555 AARLAET
-562 LHVLRGMAAEATI
+562 LEVLRGMADDATI

-584 RSGVAERWRRAAL
+584 RSRVAERWRRAAL
-597 GTGIEA
+597 GSGIEA
-603 SEANRDLDGVV
+603 AEANRDLDGVV
-614 ALFAAAKRFVE
+614 ALFAAAKRYVE
-625 QRPTEGMLEFLEH
+625 QRPVDKPDTFLEH

-646 DLLAPPRVDDAV
+646 DLLAPARVDDAV

-664 AVVGLEFRTVVIA
+664 AVVGLEFRTVVVA
-677 SLQDGGWPNLRPRG
+677 SLQDGAWPNLRPRG
-691 SLLAPQRLVRVLE
+691 SLLAPQRLVRALE
-704 GRDAGTIDERKLVLD
+704 GRDAASIDERKLVLD

-741 DNDDETRSV
+741 DNDDETSSV
-750 LFSLAPGDAAR
+750 LFSLAPDAVELLR
-761 IDVKSAVPLT
+761 PHDGRPPRLSATPLT
-771 LRGLTGAL
+771 LRGLTGLL
-779 RRELTSPRSTPVARA
+779 RRDLARA
-794 QAAAALARL
+794 SAAGAGAAADAASLLALL
-803 AQEGVPGA
+803 AERQVTGA
-811 DPAEWLGLLEP
+811 DPDEWLGLREP
-822 STDRPLF
+822 STDAPLF
-829 ADEPVRVSPSQLEN
+829 SDEPVRVSPSQLAN
-843 VEASPLDWAIQRLA
+843 VEESPLDWAVSRL

-862 LVMSIGT
+862 SIAMSVGT

-880 PDVDALWAQVEKRWS
+880 PEVEALWAQVERRWP
-895 ELPFEAEW
+895 ELPFDAPW
-903 IGEFQRRATMGL
+903 IAEFQRRATLGL
-915 IRGLASYLADFLR
+915 IRALAEYLR
-928 DGKTLVAAE
+928 DFAAHGKTLVAAE
-937 GRFRFPITDDVIV
+937 GRFRFPVADDVIV
-950 SGSIDRVELAPTG
+950 SGSIDRVELAPGG
-963 EVVIVDLKTGRPK
+963 EVVIVDLKTGSPE
-976 TAKAEIDAHPQ
+976 TSQPVIDAHPQ
-987 LGIYQLAYRE
+987 LATYQLAYRE

-1011 AGGAKLLFVKEGVG
+1011 AGGAKLVFVKSGVR
-1025 GKLYREAVQATLDD
+1025 GKLYREGVQLVLDEESL
-1039 DALEDFR
+1039 ASFR
-1046 ARILAAAA
+1046 ERILEAAKVMAAAS
-1054 VMRAAAFD
+1054 F
-1062 GPLEPKAFGPRPDP
+1062 EGPREAREFRGKPVP
-1076 DAVLPRVPEVT
+1076 ESLLPRVPEVT

>member
-1 MPRAASGGVHR
+1 
-12 GRNRVVRAPVRG
+12 
-24 RARASPAGSGCG
+24 
-36 VAGGRYGS
+36 
-44 RMPDTRFAVD
+44 MPDTRFLAEGSEETRVVALD
-54 ASEEAG
+54 ASQA
-60 PIALDPSQRAVL
+60 AVL
-72 ALPDAASAA
+72 ALPDEASAA
-81 VLGAPGTGKTT
+81 VLGAPGSGKTT

-108 EQILVLAP
+108 EQLLVLAP

-142 TVASLAYEVVGA
+142 TVASLAYEIVGA

-161 PVPRL
+161 PAPRL

-219 YGADAARIAAIARE
+219 YGADAHRVAAIARAA
-233 TGRADWAAAAEFMR
+233 GRPDWAAAAEFLR

-256 RPDQFDAAEIVS
+256 RPEQFDAAEIVS
-268 FAVRAIREG
+268 FAVRAIRDG
-277 GEGDRVS
+277 AEGDRVS

-300 TMAVLRA
+300 TMSVLRA
-307 LLDRGVA
+307 LAARGVA
-314 VIAFGDPDIAANAF
+314 IIAFGDPDVAANAF

-334 AVGRFAE
+334 AVGRFAASLGLGE
-341 RIGLAAGDRLVL
+341 RDRLVL
-353 ETVHRGGPELRA
+353 DTVHRGGPQLRA

-389 DAAEPADPGRPPIAT
+389 EATDAADDERPPVST
-404 VLATTPSRHAAS
+404 VLVTTPSRQAAA

-428 GVPWRQLA
+428 GVPWTQLA
-436 VIVRSGAQIPELA
+436 VVVRSGAQIPELA
-449 RALARAEVPTRTTGR
+449 RALSRAEVPTRTTGR

-482 VGVGRRAL
+482 VGIGRRAL

-530 GAELVADA
+530 GAELVAEA
-538 LESPGRLAT
+538 LAAPGRLAT

-562 LHVLRGMAAEATI
+562 LEVLRGMAGDATI

-603 SEANRDLDGVV
+603 AEANRDLDGVV
-614 ALFAAAKRFVE
+614 ALFAAAKRYVE
-625 QRPTEGMLEFLEH
+625 QRPTEVPLDFLAH

-646 DLLAPPRVDDAV
+646 DLLAPPRADDAV

-664 AVVGLEFRTVVIA
+664 ALVGLEFRTVVVA

-691 SLLAPQRLVRVLE
+691 SLLAPQRFVRVLE
-704 GRDAGTIDERKLVLD
+704 GRDADTIDERKLVLD

-750 LFSLAPGDAAR
+750 LFSLAPDAPPALR
-761 IDVKSAVPLT
+761 ERVVPPLT
-771 LRGLTGAL
+771 LRGLTGRL
-779 RRELTSPRSTPVARA
+779 RRELTASGTHPARRA
-794 QAAAALARL
+794 EAAATLARL
-803 AQEGVPGA
+803 AEAHVPGA
-811 DPAEWLGLLEP
+811 DPAEWLGLVEP
-822 STDRPLF
+822 STERPLF

-843 VEASPLDWAIQRLA
+843 VETSPLDWAISRLA
-857 AGGSS
+857 GGGSS

-869 IVHWAMETAES
+869 IVHWAMETAEA
-880 PDVDALWAQVEKRWS
+880 PDVDALWAQVEKRWP

-903 IGEFQRRATMGL
+903 IAAFQRRATMGL
-915 IRGLASYLADFLR
+915 IRALASYLGDFVR
-928 DGKTLVAAE
+928 AGKTLVGAE
-937 GRFRFPITDDVIV
+937 SRFRFPLGEGVVV
-950 SGSIDRVELAPTG
+950 SGSIDRVELAPEG
-963 EVVIVDLKTGRPK
+963 DVVIVDLKTGRPI
-976 TAKAEIDAHPQ
+976 TAPAEIAAHPQ

-1011 AGGAKLLFVKEGVG
+1011 GGGAKLVFVKEGKDG
-1025 GKLYREAVQATLDD
+1025 RLYREAVQATLDD
-1039 DALEDFR
+1039 EALDDFR
-1046 ARILAAAA
+1046 ARIIAAAA
-1054 VMRAAAFD
+1054 VMAAAEFE
-1062 GPLEPKAFGPRPDP
+1062 GPLEPASYGPRPDP

>member
-1 MPRAASGGVHR
+1 
-12 GRNRVVRAPVRG
+12 
-24 RARASPAGSGCG
+24 
-36 VAGGRYGS
+36 
-44 RMPDTRFAVD
+44 MPDTRFAVD

-60 PIALDPSQRAVL
+60 SIALDPSQRAVL
-72 ALPDAASAA
+72 DLPDAASAA

-99 DRVARGWRP
+99 DRVARGWEP

-133 VPTDGPLAR
+133 APTDGPLAR

-161 PVPRL
+161 PAPRL

-219 YGADAARIAAIARE
+219 YGADAGRIAALARE
-233 TGRADWAAAAEFMR
+233 AARADWAAAAEFMR

-268 FAVRAIREG
+268 FAVRAIRDG
-277 GEGDRVS
+277 GEGDRIG

-341 RIGLAAGDRLVL
+341 RIGLSEGDRLVL

-389 DAAEPADPGRPPIAT
+389 AEAASADPERPSVAT
-404 VLATTPSRHAAS
+404 VLATTPSRHAAG

-436 VIVRSGAQIPELA
+436 VVVRSGAQIPELA

-470 DPAPRALLALVE
+470 DPAPRALLSLVE

-490 DPVTAA
+490 DPITAA

-538 LESPGRLAT
+538 LESPGRLAS

-562 LHVLRGMAAEATI
+562 LHVLRGMASESTI

-603 SEANRDLDGVV
+603 AEANRDLDGVV

-646 DLLAPPRVDDAV
+646 DLLAPPRADDAV

-664 AVVGLEFRTVVIA
+664 ALVGLEFRTVVIA

-750 LFSLAPGDAAR
+750 LFSLAPDA
-761 IDVKSAVPLT
+761 VPLAVTTAAPLT
-771 LRGLTGAL
+771 LRGLTGRL
-779 RRELTSPRSTPVARA
+779 RRDLTASDSTPVRRA

-803 AQEGVPGA
+803 AAEGVPGA
-811 DPAEWLGLLEP
+811 DPEQWLGLLEP
-822 STDRPLF
+822 STEAPLF
-829 ADEPVRVSPSQLEN
+829 AEEPVRVSPSQLEN

-869 IVHWAMETAES
+869 IVHWAMETAEA
-880 PDVDALWAQVEKRWS
+880 PDVDALWAQVERRWP

-915 IRGLASYLADFLR
+915 IRGLASYLGDFLR
-928 DGKTLVAAE
+928 EGKTLVAAE

-976 TAKAEIDAHPQ
+976 TSKAEIDAHPQ

-1039 DALEDFR
+1039 EALDDFR
-1046 ARILAAAA
+1046 ARIIAAAA
-1054 VMRAAAFD
+1054 VMKAAEFT
-1062 GPLEPKAFGPRPDP
+1062 GPLEPASYGPRPDP

-1087 HD
+1087 RD